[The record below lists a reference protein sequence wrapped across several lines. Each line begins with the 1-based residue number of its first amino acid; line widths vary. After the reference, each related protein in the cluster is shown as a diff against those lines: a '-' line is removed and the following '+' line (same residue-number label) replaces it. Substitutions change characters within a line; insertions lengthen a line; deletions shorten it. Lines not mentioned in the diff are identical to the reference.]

1 MKYILSIFLII
12 LFYSGVAQTSNK
24 KRVLVIPPNRFEY
37 VSEFD
42 LEVIAKKNATTSSN
56 VFLLYEKA
64 LLNSFGKYKDE
75 NFEFVPVEALKLQP
89 YKNLIKYEYGKFKG
103 KRYNAVNLKR
113 FREKDFT
120 NLLEQHNCDFVIFIT
135 WYDIQKEA
143 FVRKGEHRK
152 RVKYAGHY
160 LDYDIY
166 NLFQQQIVG
175 LGKVKAEANEPN
187 DLEASFSLLRIK
199 ELEGA
204 YLNFINKVVIQLN
217 KPIEND

>member
-1 MKYILSIFLII
+1 MKHLLSIFLIV

-24 KRVLVIPPNRFEY
+24 KRVLVIPPSRFEF

-42 LEVIAKKNATTSSN
+42 LETIAEKNETTVPK

-64 LLNSFGKYKDE
+64 MLSSFENFKDD
-75 NFEFVPVEALKLQP
+75 NFEFVPAEAIKLQP
-89 YKNLIKYEYGKFKG
+89 YKKLIKYEYGKFKG

-113 FREKDFT
+113 FKANEFT
-120 NLLEQHNCDFVIFIT
+120 NLLEQHNSDFVLFIT

-175 LGKVKAEANEPN
+175 VGRIKAEAPEPN
-187 DLEASFSLLRIK
+187 DLQASFSLLRIK
-199 ELEGA
+199 ELVSA
-204 YLNFINKVVIQLN
+204 YDNFIGKVVIQLN
-217 KPIEND
+217 KPIQLD